1 MSGVGVLDKA
11 VVILAACVDG
21 ASLAELVERTKLPRA
36 TAHRLAQALEIHR
49 MLVRDQQGRWRPGPR
64 LGELANAAPDVL
76 LSAAEPMLSAL
87 RDATGESAQLYL
99 RRADERICV
108 ASAERASGLRDTVP
122 VGAVLPM
129 TAGSA
134 AQVLLAWEPPEAVMP
149 LLPRCK
155 FTGRTLA
162 EVRRRGWSQSVA
174 EREPGVA
181 SVSAPIRDRTGR
193 VIAAISVS
201 GPIER
206 RGRRRRGRR
215 GVRRRANLERPRLL
229 KGVPDGIT
237 ALVVGR
243 YAQGEFLTGRKTPCS
258 PMTNGRSP
266 RPTSRCRPS
275 PPVRWRSCPPAHQK
289 AACRRAACRNWPG
302 DGGRAPR

>member
-21 ASLAELVERTKLPRA
+21 ASLAELVDRTKLPRA

-49 MLVRDQQGRWRPGPR
+49 MLVRDTQGRWRPGPR

-76 LSAAEPMLSAL
+76 LTAADPLLSAL

-108 ASAERASGLRDTVP
+108 S
-122 VGAVLPM
+122 
-129 TAGSA
+129 AGSA
-134 AQVLLAWEPPEAVMP
+134 AQILLAWEPPEAVMP

-162 EVRRRGWSQSVA
+162 EVRRRGWAQSVA

-193 VIAAISVS
+193 VIAAISIS
-201 GPIER
+201 GPIDR
-206 RGRRRRGRR
+206 LGRRPGERHAMAV
-215 GVRRRANLERPRLL
+215 VRAGQRLSGL
-229 KGVPDGIT
+229 
-237 ALVVGR
+237 
-243 YAQGEFLTGRKTPCS
+243 
-258 PMTNGRSP
+258 
-266 RPTSRCRPS
+266 
-275 PPVRWRSCPPAHQK
+275 
-289 AACRRAACRNWPG
+289 
-302 DGGRAPR
+302 

>member
-21 ASLAELVERTKLPRA
+21 TSLAELVDRTKLPRA

-49 MLVRDQQGRWRPGPR
+49 MLVRDTQGRWRPGPR

-76 LSAAEPMLSAL
+76 LTAAEPLLSAL

-108 ASAERASGLRDTVP
+108 AATERASGLRDTVP
-122 VGAVLPM
+122 VGSVLPM

-134 AQVLLAWEPPEAVMP
+134 AQILLAWEPPEAVMP

-162 EVRRRGWSQSVA
+162 EVRRRGWAQSVA
-174 EREPGVA
+174 EREAGVA

-193 VIAAISVS
+193 VIASISIS

-206 RGRRRRGRR
+206 LGRRPGERHAMAV
-215 GVRRRANLERPRLL
+215 VRAGQRLSGL
-229 KGVPDGIT
+229 
-237 ALVVGR
+237 
-243 YAQGEFLTGRKTPCS
+243 
-258 PMTNGRSP
+258 
-266 RPTSRCRPS
+266 
-275 PPVRWRSCPPAHQK
+275 
-289 AACRRAACRNWPG
+289 
-302 DGGRAPR
+302 